1 MAQTQEKTRIIIFKF
16 IRVLLTILKKM
27 RITGKGVTG
36 IIKYLHYTGQNS

>member
-1 MAQTQEKTRIIIFKF
+1 MAQTQEKTRTNIVNF
-16 IRVLLTILKKM
+16 IRVLSTKLKKM